1 MRIVAGEKRG
11 FKLKTLK
18 GFEVR
23 PTLEQVKE
31 SIFNMLAHEIP
42 DSIVVDMFCG
52 SGNLGLEALSR
63 GAKKCY
69 FIDLSKDS
77 LKVTRENVHHL
88 EYDEKAELLRLKLPD
103 ALGRFAELKTAD
115 LVFADPPYGSDLGT
129 KVLGAVSRDNLA
141 GKDTILVVEH
151 SGKNKVKWDQRYFEL
166 LKEKKF
172 GQTDVIILR
181 KK

>member
-1 MRIVAGEKRG
+1 MRIVAGEKKG

-42 DSIVVDMFCG
+42 DSIVVDLFCG

-63 GAKKCY
+63 GAKKCF
-69 FIDLSKDS
+69 FIDSSKES

-88 EYDEKAELLRLKLPD
+88 EYDDRAELLRLKLPD
-103 ALGRFAELKTAD
+103 GLSRFIEMKAAN
-115 LVFADPPYGSDLGT
+115 LVLADPPYGT
-129 KVLGAVSRDNLA
+129 NLA
-141 GKDTILVVEH
+141 SETLAAISSNKLLKENAILVIEH
-151 SGKNKVKWDQRYFEL
+151 SGKTQVKFDPKMYDL
-166 LKEKKF
+166 LKDKKY

>member
-31 SIFNMLAHEIP
+31 SIFNMLAHEVP

-69 FIDLSKDS
+69 FIDSSKDS
-77 LKVTRENVHHL
+77 LKVTRENVHNL
-88 EYDEKAELLRLKLPD
+88 EYDEKAELLRLKLPE
-103 ALGRFAELKTAD
+103 AIERFVELRTAD
-115 LVFADPPYGSDLGT
+115 IVLADPPYGSDLGS
-129 KVLGAVSRDNLA
+129 KVLAAISRGNLA
-141 GKDTILVVEH
+141 GKNTIFVIEH
-151 SGKNKVKWDQRYFEL
+151 SGKNKVKWDQKYFEL
-166 LKEKKF
+166 LKEKKY